1 MNYQE
6 TSSVKNAF
14 ETLTGEEPPKGKLGK
29 IAKRMRAPTPAFH
42 DDPVRELRR
51 LVQQRKNQTR
61 AAVRLEAMQADR
73 KRLKEG
79 PNGEE
84 KGSKIL
90 CTLPDDLRSDLLA
103 TSGRIKALNAGLDS
117 QIETQLKQLPI
128 YEHFF
133 SKVYGCG
140 TVTAAYYT
148 AMIRI
153 DISVK
158 SSQLRR
164 YCGYATDATGR
175 IERRTGGPK
184 KTGGTGTYNDDLRTM
199 GYLLFSAMRKN
210 AARFTTCSAHAAT
223 KPEKPKKKDPEGHK
237 IWREATL
244 ACDDCRRTD
253 VPYGHTT
260 KYLTRAADAK
270 RGALSVGMPRFKA
283 DSKGFH
289 KAIDLFLEDM
299 YLVWRSLEGLPVW
312 PEYHAMKLGFV
323 HGGKVCINEP
333 RLITLEKALETVG
346 YLGKTKVTFFQGDV
360 AAEDEE
366 DESVD

>member
-1 MNYQE
+1 MNHQE

-14 ETLTGEEPPKGKLGK
+14 QSLTGEEPPKGKLGK

-42 DDPVRELRR
+42 DDPVLELRR

-61 AAVRLEAMQADR
+61 AAVSLEGMQKHR
-73 KRLKEG
+73 TRLKEG
-79 PNGEE
+79 PNGEK
-84 KGSKIL
+84 KGSTIL
-90 CTLPDDLRSDLLA
+90 CALPDDLRADLLA
-103 TSGRIKALNAGLDS
+103 TAKRVRTLNASLDS

-128 YEHFF
+128 YQHFF

-140 TVTAAYYT
+140 AVTAAYYA

-153 DISVK
+153 EISVK

-184 KTGGTGTYNDDLRTM
+184 RTGGTGTYNDDLRTM
-199 GYLLFSAMRKN
+199 GFLLFMAMRKN
-210 AARFTTCSAHAAT
+210 AAKFTTCDAHAAS
-223 KPEKPKKKDPEGHK
+223 KPKKSDPEGYAA
-237 IWREATL
+237 WRKETL
-244 ACDDCRRTD
+244 SCNDCQSTAA
-253 VPYGHTT
+253 PYGYTT

-270 RGALSVGMPRFKA
+270 RGALSVGMPPYKA
-283 DSKGFH
+283 DKKGFH

-299 YLVWRSLEGLPVW
+299 YLVWRSFEGLPVW

-333 RLITLEKALETVG
+333 RLITLEKAIETVG